1 MKICVVGV
9 GMVGTQVKN
18 WFEDALTYDTK
29 KQSNTWNECLEAD
42 CFFICVPT
50 PYIKNKEYD
59 LSYLEEA
66 IAKIPDG
73 KIVVI
78 KSTVNPGTNAEWV
91 KKIRNAFYST
101 KVVFFN
107 QIYDIVKKSEPAHY
121 ETIRS
126 VVIKDPRIGNS
137 HSFIHHKGY
146 RGYGGACLPKDMDS
160 LIEFAKKKGANPELL
175 EKVREINETLVHG
188 KETGGTPKK

>member
-1 MKICVVGV
+1 MQIIGVSKESYHLATKIMLMLPPAPEMRVVSLI
-9 GMVGTQVKN
+9 
-18 WFEDALTYDTK
+18 D
-29 KQSNTWNECLEAD
+29 
-42 CFFICVPT
+42 
-50 PYIKNKEYD
+50 
-59 LSYLEEA
+59 
-66 IAKIPDG
+66 
-73 KIVVI
+73 
-78 KSTVNPGTNAEWV
+78 AEWV

-160 LIEFAKKKGANPELL
+160 LIEFSK
-175 EKVREINETLVHG
+175 
-188 KETGGTPKK
+188 